1 MKKQMRIWSMMMLS
15 VMTLPMMVACG
26 GDDSD
31 DGGGID
37 TTPISLTA
45 GKDKTIQGADTISS
59 SNEFVAYGKK
69 NVVHGW
75 HVGEATLM
83 VNGKKTISISVLPM
97 YHLYDDPVCNWGCNI
112 NYVKS
117 HQTQGTINS
126 KSTNDNLIY
135 ENAGAASALVYVFK
149 NGALSSIGA
158 VVSTNHTSQYA
169 SYLSE
174 RYLMLP
180 YYHGEDTYFIGADAI
195 ELEKAK
201 TVAVLQVYSSTQLV
215 TIYMPA
221 SDYTRSAYSGAVNY
235 ENIAKEIMMQLNLE

>member
-1 MKKQMRIWSMMMLS
+1 MRIWSMMMLS

-59 SNEFVAYGKK
+59 SNEFVAYGTK

-75 HVGEATLM
+75 HVGEATLL

-97 YHLYDDPVCNWGCNI
+97 YHLYDDPVCNWGCNV

-117 HQTQGTINS
+117 HQTQGTISS
-126 KSTNDNLIY
+126 KSTDDNLIY
-135 ENAGAASALVYVFK
+135 ENAGAASVLVYVFK

-158 VVSTNHTSQYA
+158 VVSTNHTSQYT

-195 ELEKAK
+195 ELDKAK

-221 SDYTRSAYSGAVNY
+221 SEYTRSAYSGAVNY